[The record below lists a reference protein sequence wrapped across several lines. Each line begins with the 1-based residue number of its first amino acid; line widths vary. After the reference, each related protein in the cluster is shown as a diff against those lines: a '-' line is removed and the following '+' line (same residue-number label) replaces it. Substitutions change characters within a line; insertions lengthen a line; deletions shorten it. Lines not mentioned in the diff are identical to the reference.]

1 MRRHPV
7 TDRDQD
13 RATLREVAQIVLAAG
28 AIALVA
34 WWLWWR

>member
-1 MRRHPV
+1 MKRHPI

-13 RATLREVAQIVLAAG
+13 RATLREVAQIVTAG